1 MNLENSVSD
10 IETCTLEKVAVAFK
24 WEPGKDVKTDTN
36 MQMKK
41 YPIQDL
47 RWSHTETNLKKKES
61 SVSSATTQTLLK
73 GIIITYVGEAL
84 T

>member
-10 IETCTLEKVAVAFK
+10 IETCTVEKVAVAFK

-36 MQMKK
+36 TQMKK

-47 RWSHTETNLKKKES
+47 RL
-61 SVSSATTQTLLK
+61 
-73 GIIITYVGEAL
+73 I
-84 T
+84 